1 MRCALRSVAARPAG
15 TWYTEHVKRSLLI
28 GFSILAVAAIIVGI
42 GAILGAEREGSSWL
56 CRDGVWVAYG
66 NPTSAKP
73 STPCGTASA
82 PLWSGDVTV
91 LIEDDSVALRNGV
104 ATEPL
109 APGSAALRTVKVWSV
124 SASGD
129 LNGDGKPDVALV
141 LTDERGG
148 SGTFYYLVAALSLPS
163 GGFQGTNA
171 IFMGDR
177 VAPQNVAI
185 EDGRAVT
192 NYADRA
198 PDEPFS
204 ARPSIG
210 KTLRA
215 MVIGGVL
222 LTDSTREHLDRI
234 RVEMPQP
241 GGRITSPLAVK
252 GAARGTWYFEAS
264 FPVELRA
271 YDGTVLAQV
280 PAQAQ
285 GEWMTEEFVPFSVTL
300 TFPAQPA
307 GSTGVLIL
315 HKDNPSGEARFD
327 DRVVLPVLF

>member
-1 MRCALRSVAARPAG
+1 MA
-15 TWYTEHVKRSLLI
+15 
-28 GFSILAVAAIIVGI
+28 F
-42 GAILGAEREGSSWL
+42 
-56 CRDGVWVAYG
+56 
-66 NPTSAKP
+66 
-73 STPCGTASA
+73 
-82 PLWSGDVTV
+82 
-91 LIEDDSVALRNGV
+91 
-104 ATEPL
+104 
-109 APGSAALRTVKVWSV
+109 
-124 SASGD
+124 
-129 LNGDGKPDVALV
+129 V

-148 SGTFYYLVAALSLPS
+148 SGTFYYLAAALSLPS
-163 GGFQGTNA
+163 GGFQGTSA

-185 EDGRAVT
+185 EEGRAVT

-234 RVEMPQP
+234 RVETPQP

-271 YDGTVLAQV
+271 YDGTVLTQV

-327 DRVVLPVLF
+327 DRVVLPVSF